1 VSGEAE
7 RFWKYVDKTEN
18 CWNWTGGTAGA
29 GYGQFYV
36 TPRFRLYAHRWAY
49 EAERGL
55 IPVGLEIDHLC
66 RNRLCV
72 NPAHL
77 EAVTHAENQRRTT
90 GVKHG
95 PYDVGTR
102 CRHGHERTPENTR
115 IRASDGA
122 RLCIPCARVATKQ
135 HRERRLSTRSP
146 SRTPDGGLPTEGV
159 IPIAYNNLSRTN
171 VQAQIPEV
179 VSNDLLAGLTN
190 QSAALSLFR
199 QTRMATNQTRM
210 PVLSALPT
218 AYFVNG
224 DTGLKQTTEVAWAN
238 KFLNVEELAAIVP
251 IPEAVLD
258 DAGFDVWGAV
268 TPLLTD
274 AIARTIDA
282 AVFFGTNKPASWG
295 GAIVTDATTAGNVV
309 NRSVGTPRTDK
320 AGLAGYFS
328 DALAQVE
335 GDGFDANGVGRQHHL
350 QGDAAQHPR
359 RQRQPA
365 GRGLPD
371 RHLRRPDHLPDARPV
386 ARCGR
391 RCCGGRRR

>member
-1 VSGEAE
+1 M
-7 RFWKYVDKTEN
+7 
-18 CWNWTGGTAGA
+18 
-29 GYGQFYV
+29 
-36 TPRFRLYAHRWAY
+36 P
-49 EAERGL
+49 
-55 IPVGLEIDHLC
+55 
-66 RNRLCV
+66 
-72 NPAHL
+72 
-77 EAVTHAENQRRTT
+77 
-90 GVKHG
+90 
-95 PYDVGTR
+95 
-102 CRHGHERTPENTR
+102 
-115 IRASDGA
+115 
-122 RLCIPCARVATKQ
+122 
-135 HRERRLSTRSP
+135 
-146 SRTPDGGLPTEGV
+146 
-159 IPIAYNNLSRTN
+159 YNNLISRTN
-171 VQAQIPEV
+171 AQAQIPEV

-199 QTRMATNQTRM
+199 QVRMATNQTRM

-258 DAGFDVWGAV
+258 DAGFDVWGSV

-328 DALAQVE
+328 DAIAQVE
-335 GDGFDANGVGRQHHL
+335 GDGFDANGVVANTIYKGMLRNTR
-350 QGDAAQHPR
+350 DANGNLLAEVSPTGVFGV
-359 RQRQPA
+359 PVVYPM
-365 GRGLPD
+365 RGLWPAAATGAAEAVVGD
-371 RHLRRPDHLPDARPV
+371 FSQAILGIRQDFTYKVITEGVIQDNAGVIQFNLPQQDMIALRIV
-386 ARCGR
+386 FRCAFQTANVLNYDNSNASTR
-391 RCCGGRRR
+391 YPFSIIKQAV